1 MWYSSNNLFWKILS
15 SLDHNSCDWD
25 EDAGADD
32 DEEEED
38 NGDDFNQGR
47 FLLCV
52 FP

>member
-1 MWYSSNNLFWKILS
+1 MLS

-32 DEEEED
+32 EEEEED